1 MAMPLFD
8 LEPQYASLVDLPL
21 EALAVE
27 DDKTS
32 DLAEA
37 LVALQDEITPKV
49 LALAKV
55 VRTLEAEAD
64 LLENHARSLNAK
76 AQTRRRRV
84 DVIKRWVK
92 LEMEAASIEKARDPL
107 VTVWLQTSPPSVHVL
122 NELAVPPEFQRAVLR
137 LPYSLVPAE
146 LRGFLQHLD
155 VERAA
160 ILDLTKRTGE
170 VPAGVVIRTGEK
182 HL

>member
-1 MAMPLFD
+1 MAVPLFD
-8 LEPQYASLVDLPL
+8 LEPQYAILVDLPL

-92 LEMEAASIEKARDPL
+92 LEMEAASIEKARDPR
-107 VTVWLQTSPPSVHVL
+107 S
-122 NELAVPPEFQRAVLR
+122 E
-137 LPYSLVPAE
+137 
-146 LRGFLQHLD
+146 
-155 VERAA
+155 ERRVG
-160 ILDLTKRTGE
+160 KESRY
-170 VPAGVVIRTGEK
+170 RW
-182 HL
+182 